1 MKQKSVFSKF
11 LTNRWVLNIVS
22 IIALF
27 NVIGYMIIGDF
38 NTVLY
43 FIIIAVLVRYFSKNM
58 IVVLGIPLIIVNF
71 MSLKRNSYVEG
82 MENNEEQKD
91 KENNKYQKD
100 KENNKDQKDKENNKE
115 QKDKEEENR
124 TGPIASKINKDH
136 FEVGHPKN
144 GKYKIDYAS
153 TIEEAYDQ
161 LNSILGADGI
171 KSLTDDTQ
179 RLLEQQTQLAGSLK
193 NMGPM
198 IEKMG
203 PMVKNLTSM
212 VGQLDTNGSNGEVM
226 KNINSIVES
235 MKNTNK

>member
-1 MKQKSVFSKF
+1 
-11 LTNRWVLNIVS
+11 
-22 IIALF
+22 
-27 NVIGYMIIGDF
+27 MIIGDF

-82 MENNEEQKD
+82 METNEGTS
-91 KENNKYQKD
+91 KENDSENTTTTTTAADKKTASPTPSSGKKD
-100 KENNKDQKDKENNKE
+100 N
-115 QKDKEEENR
+115 
-124 TGPIASKINKDH
+124 

-212 VGQLDTNGSNGEVM
+212 VGQLDTNGSNGEIM
-226 KNINSIVES
+226 KNINSIVGN
-235 MKNTNK
+235 MKNMKKE

>member
-91 KENNKYQKD
+91 KENNKDQKD

>member
-1 MKQKSVFSKF
+1 MKQKSIFSKF

-71 MSLKRNSYVEG
+71 MSLKRNSYMEG
-82 MENNEEQKD
+82 MENNESTSKESDTANTTTTTTNPSTSTTTTTTTEPASSTGKKD
-91 KENNKYQKD
+91 
-100 KENNKDQKDKENNKE
+100 
-115 QKDKEEENR
+115 
-124 TGPIASKINKDH
+124 A

-203 PMVKNLTSM
+203 PMVKSLTSM
-212 VGQLDTNGSNGEVM
+212 VEQFDTNGSNGEVM
-226 KNINSIVES
+226 KNINSIVENL
-235 MKNTNK
+235 KNVKKN